1 MTIVTARP
9 NDDPPCSVRQLP
21 PEFYQSFLSKAAKE
35 RRPSPI
41 RGLYPLEAKPGVI
54 SFLAGKPNDAMFP
67 FRSFSFTATCPS
79 KPGELTTV
87 SLNGSDLAQGLQY
100 GATAGLPRL
109 TDWFTGLQER
119 SHGRGRGEG
128 WRLSVGSGSQDL
140 IWKAVQALV
149 DEGDPVLIESPVYA
163 GVIPMFKALHCEEHE
178 VETDAQGVCSSS
190 LRSILEN
197 WPVGKPKPRMFYTI
211 PYGCN
216 PTGMTATIER
226 RRAVLSLAREHN
238 FLILEDDPYFYL
250 YFGKAER
257 PPSYF
262 KLELEQPEVGRV
274 LRFDSLSKILSA
286 GMRIGFVSG
295 PKPILDVMDLHTA
308 TVNLQPSSLAQ
319 SIALALLEQWGYD
332 DFYAHTKAVS
342 EFYREKR
349 DVFEKA
355 MRTHLDGLAEWSTP
369 EAGMFF
375 WFKLLLNPDSD
386 EEGDSKELIEKKA
399 YEGGVLALPGAV
411 FLPNGRKTTYVRAA
425 FSLSTEEQVSEA
437 LERLRVVILQE
448 RGRVNIS

>member
-1 MTIVTARP
+1 
-9 NDDPPCSVRQLP
+9 QLL

-35 RRPSPI
+35 RKPSPI

-67 FRSFSFTATCPS
+67 FQSFSFTATCP
-79 KPGELTTV
+79 
-87 SLNGSDLAQGLQY
+87 GSDLAEGLAVWSDCWSSTLDRLVY
-100 GATAGLPRL
+100 GLCRK
-109 TDWFTGLQER
+109 R

-128 WRLSVGSGSQDL
+128 GSQDL
-140 IWKAVQALV
+140 IWKVSRPSKPSST
-149 DEGDPVLIESPVYA
+149 EGDPVLIESPVYA

-197 WPVGKPKPRMFYTI
+197 WPVGKPKPRIFYTV

-226 RRAVLSLAREHN
+226 RREVLSLAREHN

-262 KLELEQPEVGRV
+262 KLELEQPE
-274 LRFDSLSKILSA
+274 LSKILSA

-295 PKPILDVMDLHTA
+295 PKPILDVMDLH
-308 TVNLQPSSLAQ
+308 VCPSYCDCELA
-319 SIALALLEQWGYD
+319 A
-332 DFYAHTKAVS
+332 
-342 EFYREKR
+342 
-349 DVFEKA
+349 
-355 MRTHLDGLAEWSTP
+355 
-369 EAGMFF
+369 
-375 WFKLLLNPDSD
+375 
-386 EEGDSKELIEKKA
+386 
-399 YEGGVLALPGAV
+399 
-411 FLPNGRKTTYVRAA
+411 FLPCAVHCT
-425 FSLSTEEQVSEA
+425 STA
-437 LERLRVVILQE
+437 
-448 RGRVNIS
+448 